1 MPESIESF
9 VKKLQDEGVGA
20 GKEAAEKIKNEAKL
34 EADNIIADAK
44 ARADQILDKAKKDSD
59 RQFSRMQTE
68 LELAVRD
75 AILKLRETA
84 GNVIF
89 AMLTQKIEKKFSD
102 PDYLGQIIREVIIA
116 YAKADAAQQ
125 PFMEVNISSKMN
137 DQLNDGILK
146 NLFQNISQEHEKI
159 ALQATLSKAGF
170 EYKIHGATV
179 EVSPESVSE
188 LISEMVSPSFQAI
201 LDKFIGKKSE
211 KDPNDNGSNE
221 SEKNLKGRNGSD
233 DKIRFT

>member
-9 VKKLQDEGVGA
+9 VKKLQDEGVSA

-44 ARADQILDKAKKDSD
+44 ARADQILDKAKNDSG
-59 RQFSRMQTE
+59 RQFFRMQTE

-84 GNVIF
+84 GKVVST
-89 AMLTQKIEKKFSD
+89 MLTQKIEKKFSD
-102 PDYLGQIIREVIIA
+102 PNYLGQIIREVIIA

-125 PFMEVNISSKMN
+125 PFMEVNISRKMN
-137 DQLNDGILK
+137 DRLNEGILK
-146 NLFQNISQEHEKI
+146 NLFQNISQEHEKV

-179 EVSPESVSE
+179 EVSPDSVSE
-188 LISEMVSPSFQAI
+188 LISEMVSPALQVI
-201 LDKFIGKKSE
+201 LDKFIGEKSE
-211 KDPNDNGSNE
+211 KDPNENGSNE

-233 DKIRFT
+233 DKIHFT

>member
-9 VKKLQDEGVGA
+9 VKKLQDEGVSA
-20 GKEAAEKIKNEAKL
+20 GKEAAEEIKNEAKR
-34 EADNIIADAK
+34 EADNMIADAR
-44 ARADQILDKAKKDSD
+44 AEADQILAKAKDDADK
-59 RQFSRMQTE
+59 QLHRMQTE

-84 GNVIF
+84 GNVVS

-102 PDYLGQIIREVIIA
+102 PNYLGQIIREVILA
-116 YAKADAAQQ
+116 YAKADATQP
-125 PFMEVNISSKMN
+125 PFMKVNISSKMN
-137 DQLNDGILK
+137 DQLNAGILK

-170 EYKIHGATV
+170 EYKINGATV
-179 EVSPESVSE
+179 EVSPDSVSE
-188 LISEMVSPSFQAI
+188 LISEMVGPSLQAT

-211 KDPNDNGSNE
+211 KDPKDNGSNE
-221 SEKNLKGRNGSD
+221 SEKNLKDRNGSD

>member
-9 VKKLQDEGVGA
+9 VKKLQDEGVSA
-20 GKEAAEKIKNEAKL
+20 GKKAAERIKNEAKR
-34 EADNIIADAK
+34 EADNIIADAE
-44 ARADQILDKAKKDSD
+44 ARADQILAKAKDDADK
-59 RQFSRMQTE
+59 QLYRMQTE

-84 GNVIF
+84 GKVVS

-125 PFMEVNISSKMN
+125 PFMEINMSSKMN
-137 DQLNDGILK
+137 DRLNDGILK
-146 NLFQNISQEHEKI
+146 NLFQNISQEHEKV

-179 EVSPESVSE
+179 EVSPDSVSE
-188 LISEMVSPSFQAI
+188 LISEMVGPALQAI
-201 LDKFIGKKSE
+201 LDKFIGKNSE
-211 KDPNDNGSNE
+211 KDPNENGSNE
-221 SEKNLKGRNGSD
+221 NEKNLKGRNGSD
-233 DKIRFT
+233 DKIHFS